1 MYNRY
6 LYYKLLSN
14 SARKKR
20 PGARIIQA
28 SNKIVG
34 CIIISKGTV
43 AALFQADSFAPDCVS
58 PISPGECKR
67 ASVVTGYQFC
77 GSFQQPG
84 MVSRRIYGARADRTH
99 LLLSAVR
106 PLLT

>member
-67 ASVVTGYQFC
+67 ASVVTGYPLQFAFHVV
-77 GSFQQPG
+77 SKYLVQFHSNNFQFNLPLK
-84 MVSRRIYGARADRTH
+84 RR
-99 LLLSAVR
+99 
-106 PLLT
+106 